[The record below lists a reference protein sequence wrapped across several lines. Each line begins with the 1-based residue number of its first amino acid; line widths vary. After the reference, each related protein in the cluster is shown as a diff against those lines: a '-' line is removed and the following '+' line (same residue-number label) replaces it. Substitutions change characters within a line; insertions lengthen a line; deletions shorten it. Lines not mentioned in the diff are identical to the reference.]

1 MVYLSS
7 TGVVLVSLA
16 LLCDAVIGN
25 VQEGAI
31 KKYNEGATHVVL
43 YSYSLGF
50 IIILLGL
57 IMTNQFFSAASF
69 ATQVNW
75 ESHYCPIFASLLC
88 SGEPHSSLDTFRYIF
103 PRNGDVGGQGILEM
117 ILPDKA

>member
-1 MVYLSS
+1 MCLSS

-57 IMTNQFFSAASF
+57 IMSNQLFSAASF

-75 ESHYCPIFASLLC
+75 ESHYCTIFASVLC
-88 SGEPHSSLDTFRYIF
+88 SRKSYTILDTFRYVYIY
-103 PRNGDVGGQGILEM
+103 
-117 ILPDKA
+117 